1 MDGKMKRKEGRE
13 RGKQKDKM
21 RQTLN
26 IHQLVFSVVS
36 AWTASALQFI
46 FVLLTAVCSGKVKT
60 RKIGYTPGILS
71 PDTLHLPP
79 ITKEPHTT
87 GTQPQPKIHQVERSS
102 NTACI
107 CTAFVLHLPRIC
119 CPFGGSKGPERGD
132 ILLLCSLGDRAEL
145 LCLSRCVAEL
155 MTHPSPSGF
164 SLCPS
169 ERKFIWNFSQ
179 TDKLIGILFSQL
191 ATVFKGKA

>member
-1 MDGKMKRKEGRE
+1 MKRKEGRE
-13 RGKQKDKM
+13 RGKQKEKM

-60 RKIGYTPGILS
+60 WKIGYTPGILS

-107 CTAFVLHLPRIC
+107 CTAFVLHLPCIC
-119 CPFGGSKGPERGD
+119 CPFRREAK
-132 ILLLCSLGDRAEL
+132 DRNEVTFCCFAVWRIVL
-145 LCLSRCVAEL
+145 NYCV
-155 MTHPSPSGF
+155 
-164 SLCPS
+164 CP
-169 ERKFIWNFSQ
+169 
-179 TDKLIGILFSQL
+179 D
-191 ATVFKGKA
+191 V